1 MLPQNL
7 NSEPYQSIRLLTSE
21 MTFLELK
28 PLISCLEMMKWMPM
42 TGLCRLCRVVLG
54 VEVLLVVHSLLSIE
68 ESQIDAFDVTK
79 IIYK

>member
-1 MLPQNL
+1 
-7 NSEPYQSIRLLTSE
+7 
-21 MTFLELK
+21 
-28 PLISCLEMMKWMPM
+28 MKWMPM

-79 IIYK
+79 IIYKLQMRQTVENYMNF